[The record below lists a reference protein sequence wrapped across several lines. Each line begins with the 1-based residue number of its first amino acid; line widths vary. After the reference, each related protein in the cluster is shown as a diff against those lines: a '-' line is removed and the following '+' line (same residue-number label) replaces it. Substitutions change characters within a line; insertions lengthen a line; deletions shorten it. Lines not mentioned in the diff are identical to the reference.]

1 MEAGSMIHRA
11 SAVPSSQPKQPGVL
25 YLVVPQPALLSP
37 VNQEKTLPSKKLPED
52 KLSTCPSSS

>member
-1 MEAGSMIHRA
+1 MIHRA